1 MSSQTLKRL
10 KPLLY
15 VLLLIPMLIPF
26 GEMNDYYVHGLF
38 CRILVYTIFVA
49 SLDIV
54 VGYIGDISIGHAG
67 LFAFGAYSVA
77 ILTGPPIM
85 NTEGSLTFLPQ
96 IPFLLALIIGI
107 VLAALAGLVLG
118 FPSLRASGPYL
129 AVTTIAFGMIINTI
143 LTEQEHLTNATKGI
157 HVGPISVGDFAF
169 TGNRFVWIAYPSML
183 LVMWIMHNFG
193 RSFWGR
199 AFEAIKF
206 SSIAAEASGIKRN
219 YFKIAAFV
227 ISAAIAGFA
236 GGLYAQL
243 DQYVAPGTFSM
254 DFSVLALMALIFG
267 GLRSNLGNF
276 VGMALVVI
284 LPDAVPAFADYRL
297 TAFGIL
303 LLLALFFLPTGIA
316 GLLKSIWYKIF
327 GAPDHTG
334 MRLELDAEAA
344 KHSGLPFKKYAT
356 EGAADVLTL
365 TQATMRFGGLTAVN
379 ALDLKIKPGS
389 IHGLMGPNG
398 SGKSTTVNIITGV
411 YIPTSGSVQIFGKD
425 ARKMKT
431 YTRAIN
437 GVGRTFQNL
446 QLFGD
451 MTVLDNVM
459 VGLHLS
465 FKSPLW
471 KVMMGLP
478 SVWREEHALRVRAYR
493 LLQFVNMSHLAF
505 VKANSLAY
513 GQARRLEIARAL
525 ACDPALLLLDEPAAG
540 LTGGEIGE
548 FNEIIR
554 KIKREGVSI
563 LLIEHH
569 MDMLMEVSEE
579 ITVLDFG
586 KKIAAGTPAVVQ
598 ANPAVVK
605 AYLGTDAVTPAAAEA
620 AGAPATV
627 ATATK
632 PPDGTGSG
640 TGSGSSSGST
650 GGL

>member
-1 MSSQTLKRL
+1 MSAKALNRL

-15 VLLLIPMLIPF
+15 VLLLLPMLVPF
-26 GEMNDYYVHGLF
+26 IGMNDYYVHGLF

-49 SLDIV
+49 SLDLV

-67 LFAFGAYSVA
+67 LFAFGAYAIA
-77 ILTGPPIM
+77 ILTGPPVM

-96 IPFLLALIIGI
+96 IPFIVAMVIGI
-107 VLAALAGLVLG
+107 VLAALAGLILG

-129 AVTTIAFGMIINTI
+129 AVTTIAFGLIINTI
-143 LTEQEHLTNATKGI
+143 LTEQETLTNATKGI
-157 HVGPISVGDFAF
+157 HVGPIKIGEFAF
-169 TGNRFVWIAYPSML
+169 TGQRFVWIAYPAML

-206 SSIAAEASGIKRN
+206 SSIAAEASGIRRN

-236 GGLYAQL
+236 GTLFAQL
-243 DQYVAPGTFSM
+243 DQYVAPGTFGM

-276 VGMALVVI
+276 MGMALVVI

-297 TAFGIL
+297 SAFGIL

-316 GLLKSIWYKIF
+316 GLLKSIWHKIF
-327 GAPDHTG
+327 GAPDHSAL
-334 MRLELDAEAA
+334 RADLDAEAA
-344 KHSGLPFKKYAT
+344 KHSGVPFKSVKSD
-356 EGAADVLTL
+356 GADVLSL
-365 TQATMRFGGLTAVN
+365 NQATMRFGGLTAVN
-379 ALDLKIKPGS
+379 GLELKIKPGT

-398 SGKSTTVNIITGV
+398 SGKSTTVNLITGV
-411 YIPTSGSVQIFGKD
+411 YIPTSGGVQIFGQD

-431 YTRAIN
+431 YTRAKN

-471 KVMMGLP
+471 KVVLGLP
-478 SVWREEHALRVRAYR
+478 SVWKEERALRVRAYR

-505 VKANSLAY
+505 QKANALAY

-525 ACDPALLLLDEPAAG
+525 AVDPALLLLDEPAAG

-554 KIKREGVSI
+554 KIKREGIAI

-586 KKIAAGTPAVVQ
+586 KKIAAGAPAVVQ

-605 AYLGTDAVTPAAAEA
+605 AYLGTDAVTPEAASA
-620 AGAPATV
+620 AGAPSA
-627 ATATK
+627 AANSNR
-632 PPDGTGSG
+632 PPDGG
-640 TGSGSSSGST
+640 TK